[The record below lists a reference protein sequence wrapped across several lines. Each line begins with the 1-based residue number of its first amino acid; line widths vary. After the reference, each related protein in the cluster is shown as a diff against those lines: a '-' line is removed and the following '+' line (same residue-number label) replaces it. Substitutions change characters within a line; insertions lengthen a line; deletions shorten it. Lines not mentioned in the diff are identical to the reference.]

1 MEIKMFKDSII
12 ANACFEKVF
21 IPYFIS
27 ESSWIRINKRSDF
40 ESILYADIKIN
51 ESPRYKKDVEI
62 EIARRSSLITISFY
76 LKEKESITNISYT
89 EIELIKNI
97 EKYFETLKEMA
108 TKFEEEYNNCQS
120 KENLK

>member
-1 MEIKMFKDSII
+1 MEIRMFKDSII
-12 ANACFEKVF
+12 ADKCFEKVF

-27 ESSWIRINKRSDF
+27 ESSWVRIGKKSDF
-40 ESILYADIKIN
+40 KSVLFADIKID

-62 EIARRSSLITISFY
+62 EIARCSHLITINFY
-76 LKEKESITNISYT
+76 LKEKDSITNISYT

-108 TKFEEEYNNCQS
+108 KKFEEEYNECSQ
-120 KENLK
+120 